1 MRKCSMNFLCKVL
14 AHKNYDTYYPN
25 IIFSFLTK
33 KSVNIELKQ
42 FLCYNYSYINKKA
55 KEF

>member
-1 MRKCSMNFLCKVL
+1 MNFLCKVL